1 MEVWNS
7 NPSYPYM
14 GRSPTWSTSVT
25 LWQTSKIASYTD
37 SGEMMMLLTIAS
49 LMTSNRRRRGPCK
62 SHWWIGK
69 GQKRQDYA
77 VTIFL
82 QLISRQRRKIP
93 TNGEKVIRTWKGEYW
108 NLKPRDFRLSL
119 PGCRIAILEEKLF
132 EQDVLHTSEDIKT
145 SEFNLL
151 RTLSKNGMMKYAK
164 AGNGQTRTLY
174 NQKLNETVV

>member
-93 TNGEKVIRTWKGEYW
+93 TNSENVIRTWKGEYW
-108 NLKPRDFRLSL
+108 NLELYRQYGRPSPNCQKNQNQGIFDYPYQAAGLKFWKKNFS
-119 PGCRIAILEEKLF
+119 
-132 EQDVLHTSEDIKT
+132 S
-145 SEFNLL
+145 
-151 RTLSKNGMMKYAK
+151 RTCCIHW
-164 AGNGQTRTLY
+164 RT
-174 NQKLNETVV
+174 